1 MLNDI
6 APKTVHKEED
16 GESYRKKKTLN
27 QLKSVKYINKN
38 PQSSLGI
45 SPLQM
50 VVPPSHYLYE
60 YAYEF

>member
-6 APKTVHKEED
+6 ASKTVHKEED